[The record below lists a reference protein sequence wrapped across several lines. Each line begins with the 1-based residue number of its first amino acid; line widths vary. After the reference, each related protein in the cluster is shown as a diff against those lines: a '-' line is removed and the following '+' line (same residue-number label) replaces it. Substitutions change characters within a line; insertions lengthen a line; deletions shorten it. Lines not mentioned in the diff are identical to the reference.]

1 MSMRS
6 KLLTIAA
13 LILLTLSGCAR
24 EDANSDGN
32 GPGNADGFGG
42 RTDSPN
48 TPESRDAAPGP
59 LSETGAPS
67 APAEE
72 EGAKTPEPTADH

>member
-42 RTDSPN
+42 RTDPPN
-48 TPESRDAAPGP
+48 TPASRDAAPGP

-67 APAEE
+67 TSAEE
-72 EGAKTPEPTADH
+72 ERARTPERTADH